1 LILALEQVY
10 KSNSDKISVSVQ
22 TPILGDEHTEA
33 LLSVSD
39 MKTNLILS
47 QTFNFIDVLGGKQ
60 AVTFES
66 KLN

>member
-1 LILALEQVY
+1 
-10 KSNSDKISVSVQ
+10 VSVQ

-60 AVTFES
+60 AATFES